1 MLQMYVL
8 RARSHKDDKKH
19 PQAPCQPGAPLHRRA
34 VLCDWRS
41 NDSWAFCGMQQT
53 DLASGIAMWGAAIAM
68 FIAGHKIENN
78 IGSMTPV
85 LLFRLLSKIVH
96 NSIAQRVHLL
106 RA

>member
-1 MLQMYVL
+1 MYCV
-8 RARSHKDDKKH
+8 RAVIKMIKNTHRH
-19 PQAPCQPGAPLHRRA
+19 PANRALHCIGAPFYAIGA
-34 VLCDWRS
+34 VMTLGHF
-41 NDSWAFCGMQQT
+41 AGMQT

-85 LLFRLLSKIVH
+85 LLFRLLSKTVR
-96 NSIAQRVHLL
+96 NSVTQRVHLL